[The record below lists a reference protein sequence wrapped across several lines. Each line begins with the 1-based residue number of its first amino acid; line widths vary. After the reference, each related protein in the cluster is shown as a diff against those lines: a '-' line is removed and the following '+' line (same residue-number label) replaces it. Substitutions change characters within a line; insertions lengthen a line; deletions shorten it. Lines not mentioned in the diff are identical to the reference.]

1 MCVSDECVW
10 LGKRGNQS
18 RMNLKNLNFKKI
30 NLKDKNTW
38 LCIGLVGILLLI
50 LALPTENES
59 AKEVKQKA
67 GNTASDE
74 KKSLEEA
81 AREEPFLTATEEM
94 EKKLEETL
102 SLIEGAGRVR
112 VMITWKDQG
121 ERIVEKDE
129 SYSSDAQT
137 DGTTRT
143 DKSQSSVYEQRD
155 NEEIPY
161 VKNELMPQAEGVLVV
176 AQGGGNSMIK
186 QQILQSV
193 MALFPL
199 EAHKITIVKMSM
211 QEVSKDETF

>member
-10 LGKRGNQS
+10 LGKRGNRS

-74 KKSLEEA
+74 KKSLDEA